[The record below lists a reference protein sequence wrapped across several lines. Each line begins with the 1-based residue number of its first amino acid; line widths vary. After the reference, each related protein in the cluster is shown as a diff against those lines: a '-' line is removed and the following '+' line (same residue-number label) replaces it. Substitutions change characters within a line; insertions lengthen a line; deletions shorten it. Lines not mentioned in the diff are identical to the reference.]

1 MPRDMTYDKNSPAL
15 DFRRDIWSVSRL
27 NRELSAVLQG
37 SFPLLW
43 VQGEVSNLARP
54 ASGHLYFSLKD
65 QAAQMRCV
73 MFRNKRL
80 LSAVS
85 PANGQQLLVRAR
97 LGFYEPRGDCQLI
110 VEHAEPAGEG
120 ALRMALEALK
130 QRLAA
135 EGLFDEAG
143 KRPLPVFPRQ
153 IGLITSASGAALHD
167 LLTVLGRRWPLT
179 PLLLYPAQVQGEGA
193 AETLIAALECANTRT
208 DCDIL
213 ILARGGGSFEDLMAF
228 NDEGLVRAIR
238 ASTIPILSG
247 IGHEI
252 DISLADL
259 AADRRAAT
267 PSAAAECATP
277 AQQAVRER
285 LLALQRRLTTSTQTR
300 LQQRRRQFETT
311 ERHLRLLHPR
321 NRLQQQAQR
330 LDQLEQRLRRA
341 ALEQLQR
348 RRQGLARISEHLAR
362 QTPAWSIERARSR
375 TDQLT
380 SRLLAA
386 EQRLIERQR
395 QRLQQA
401 SAALDARSPLATLA
415 RGYALVSDS
424 SGQILRSC
432 QQVSAGDRIAI
443 RLADGA
449 IGARAEERL
458 TER

>member
-1 MPRDMTYDKNSPAL
+1 MTYDKKSPPL
-15 DFRRDIWSVSRL
+15 DFRRDVWTVSRL

-80 LSAVS
+80 LAAVT
-85 PANGQQLLVRAR
+85 PTNGQQLLVRAR
-97 LGFYEPRGDCQLI
+97 LALYEPRGDCQLI

-135 EGLFDEAG
+135 EGLFDEAA
-143 KRPLPVFPRQ
+143 KRSLPTLPRQ

-179 PLLLYPAQVQGEGA
+179 PLLIYPAQVQGEGA
-193 AETLIAALECANTRT
+193 AETLVAALACANARA
-208 DCDIL
+208 DCDVL

-228 NDEGLVRAIR
+228 NDEQLVRAIR
-238 ASTIPILSG
+238 ASAIPVLTG
-247 IGHEI
+247 IGHEV

-285 LLALQRRLTTSTQTR
+285 LLALRRRLTASTQTR
-300 LQQRRRQFETT
+300 LQQQRRQFETT

-330 LDQLEQRLRRA
+330 LDQLDQRLHRA
-341 ALEQLQR
+341 ALAQLDS
-348 RRQGLARISEHLAR
+348 RRQRLARIGDLLAH
-362 QTPAWSIERARSR
+362 QTPTRSIDGARSR
-375 TDQLT
+375 TEQLAA
-380 SRLLAA
+380 RLLAA

-395 QRLQQA
+395 QRLRQT
-401 SAALDARSPLATLA
+401 SAALDARGPLATLA
-415 RGYALVSDS
+415 RGYALVSDDR
-424 SGQILRSC
+424 GQLLRSRGEIKP
-432 QQVSAGDRIAI
+432 GDRLAI
-443 RLADGA
+443 RLADGSVS
-449 IGARAEERL
+449 ARAE
-458 TER
+458 